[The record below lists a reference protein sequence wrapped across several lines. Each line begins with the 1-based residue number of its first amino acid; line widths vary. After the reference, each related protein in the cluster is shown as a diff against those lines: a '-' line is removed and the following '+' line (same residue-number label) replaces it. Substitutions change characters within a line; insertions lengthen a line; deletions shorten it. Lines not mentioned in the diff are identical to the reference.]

1 MLSWAEHNGGNDNP
15 FESWNFK
22 VDGKHYRNNV
32 CEYLETLKA
41 DHEALAID
49 LVVVALWIVVGVLA
63 YRSFKNGK

>member
-1 MLSWAEHNGGNDNP
+1 MNWHFWKGVIEGVTVGYVSVIAYM
-15 FESWNFK
+15 
-22 VDGKHYRNNV
+22 VVRNNV

-41 DHEALAID
+41 NHEALAID